1 MGRDVGGGYWKY
13 YLLCFSVDF
22 GTMEKV
28 MQSQGLVTSKLPLN
42 NFVTILSLCHKKG
55 KKNHSYFHKVTKV
68 VTLSY
73 L

>member
-42 NFVTILSLCHKKG
+42 NFVTILSL
-55 KKNHSYFHKVTKV
+55 
-68 VTLSY
+68 
-73 L
+73 